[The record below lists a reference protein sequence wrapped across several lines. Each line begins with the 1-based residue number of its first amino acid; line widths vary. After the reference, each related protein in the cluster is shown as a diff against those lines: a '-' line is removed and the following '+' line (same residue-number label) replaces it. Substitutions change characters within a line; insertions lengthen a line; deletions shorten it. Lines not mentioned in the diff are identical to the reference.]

1 MQIIIFTA
9 KMMWKN
15 AINRKSRLWLSGF
28 LLVSLFVITPQ
39 ERILSQLVS
48 FSVIFP
54 SVFLLTDWNGSAAR
68 KGIMTLIAR
77 SDRPKVVK
85 IAEWSI
91 PALVGA
97 VISSLAVFA
106 VSAPPPWQ
114 FWVAA
119 SLIATS
125 FSLIFLVT
133 EQYMKYAGRAILSLM
148 WLVQIKEHTG
158 RVTDLLLFTGYPAA
172 VLPADLNTDSLHPD
186 SYVLTSLIVMFLT
199 ASIYVYLLKRKT

>member
-68 KGIMTLIAR
+68 KGIMTLITR
-77 SDRPKVVK
+77 SDGPKVVK
-85 IAEWSI
+85 TAEWSI

-114 FWVAA
+114 FLVAA

-133 EQYMKYAGRAILSLM
+133 EQYMKYAGRAILGLI

-172 VLPADLNTDSLHPD
+172 VLSADLNTSSPHPD
-186 SYVLTSLIVMFLT
+186 SYVLTSLIVMLLT
-199 ASIYVYLLKRKT
+199 ASIYVYLLKRKS